1 MRVSDPDG
9 KLEDLVFG
17 QGHVKAV
24 EVEERSEQDN
34 GRAFVAV
41 AKGVVRCDAPEQSG
55 CLSDDVSA
63 LVRGGVPAAAPTRI
77 RAVHDPALR
86 TLPGPPRPRLL
97 RRRRRTR
104 RRGRNIRWPSPTFG

>member
-17 QGHVKAV
+17 QRHVKAV

-34 GRAFVAV
+34 GCAFVAF

-55 CLSDDVSA
+55 CLSEMSA
-63 LVRGGVPAAAPTRI
+63 FSYAAAFCG
-77 RAVHDPALR
+77 RANADSS
-86 TLPGPPRPRLL
+86 RPRSS
-97 RRRRRTR
+97 TAAFA
-104 RRGRNIRWPSPTFG
+104 WSTETSTASA